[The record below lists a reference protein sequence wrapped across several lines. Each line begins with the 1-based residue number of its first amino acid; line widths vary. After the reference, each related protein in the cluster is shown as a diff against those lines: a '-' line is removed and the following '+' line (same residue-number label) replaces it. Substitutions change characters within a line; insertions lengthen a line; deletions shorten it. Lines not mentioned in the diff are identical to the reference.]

1 MSVSKIGNISK
12 GFNHQRTNP
21 ESSSGRESRR
31 LGAQTLSN
39 AGISIDVDP
48 TDNPE
53 QLGSNTLIFTK
64 ILDLDIAV
72 KKQLADLAN
81 SPSMEL
87 MDNGA
92 DKYGTILLKGADK
105 LTKNFEEIFSCIDHL
120 LITESNDIVTSLRA
134 KVSEI
139 ASGLK
144 SDVIKA
150 GLDWQ
155 LLQSTYANDVATM
168 SADYV
173 RRVADTI
180 YSFMDM
186 SDTNIQSIQELI
198 HDSHSFNE
206 LLHLT
211 HSYVMNNDELRDAL
225 ELWSDSNNEEHYIR
239 GLGGRSEIAEDI
251 YQKFLEAWRLGDDYA
266 REGWRHKAP
275 IAVDIVLAGNILH
288 IVVRDYGHSLN
299 LIINTNSDQQ
309 DNILIQYHM
318 SKVPNEA
325 MVYQLPGISTVRRTY
340 ASGQW
345 LASSKNLGGEIIN
358 FVKQV
363 PTDID
368 SPIAQAIL
376 HPRNK

>member
-21 ESSSGRESRR
+21 ESSGEQENHR

-39 AGISIDVDP
+39 TGISIDVDP

-64 ILDLDIAV
+64 ILDLDIAI

-87 MDNGA
+87 MENGV
-92 DKYGTILLKGADK
+92 DKYGTILLRGADK
-105 LTKNFEEIFSCIDHL
+105 LTRNFEEIFSCIDHL
-120 LITESNDIVTSLRA
+120 PITESNDIVTSLRT
-134 KVSEI
+134 KVSEL
-139 ASGLK
+139 ALGLK
-144 SDVIKA
+144 GDAIKA

-155 LLQSTYANDVATM
+155 LLRSTYANDVAAM

-186 SDTNIQSIQELI
+186 SDTSIQSIQELI

-225 ELWSDSNNEEHYIR
+225 ELWSDSNNEGHYIR
-239 GLGGRSEIAEDI
+239 GLGRRNEIAEGI
-251 YQKFLEAWRLGDDYA
+251 YQKFLEAWRLGDNYA

-299 LIINTNSDQQ
+299 LVMNTVPDQQ

-345 LASSKNLGGEIIN
+345 LASSKNIGGEIIN

-376 HPRNK
+376 HPENK

>member
-1 MSVSKIGNISK
+1 MSLSKIGNISK

-21 ESSSGRESRR
+21 ESSGGRESRR
-31 LGAQTLSN
+31 LGAQTLSD

-48 TDNPE
+48 TDSPE

-64 ILDLDIAV
+64 ILDLDIAI
-72 KKQLADLAN
+72 KEQLADLAN
-81 SPSMEL
+81 DPSMEL
-87 MDNGA
+87 MENGA
-92 DKYGTILLKGADK
+92 DKYGTILLRGADK
-105 LTKNFEEIFSCIDHL
+105 LTRNFEEIFSCIDHL
-120 LITESNDIVTSLRA
+120 PITESNDIVTSLRGR
-134 KVSEI
+134 VSEL

-144 SDVIKA
+144 SNVIKA

-155 LLQSTYANDVATM
+155 PLRSTYANDVAAM

-186 SDTNIQSIQELI
+186 SDANIQSIRELI
-198 HDSHSFNE
+198 HDSRSFNE
-206 LLHLT
+206 LLHLA
-211 HSYVMNNDELRDAL
+211 HSYVMNNDELRGTL
-225 ELWSDSNNEEHYIR
+225 ESWSDGNNERHYIR
-239 GLGGRSEIAEDI
+239 GLGRRSEIAEDI

-275 IAVDIVLAGNILH
+275 IAVDVVLAGNILH

-299 LIINTNSDQQ
+299 LVMDTVPDQQ

-318 SKVPNEA
+318 SKVPNKA
-325 MVYQLPGISTVRRTY
+325 MVYQLPGISTVRHTY

-345 LASSKNLGGEIIN
+345 LASSKNLGDEIIN

>member
-21 ESSSGRESRR
+21 ESSGEQENHR

-39 AGISIDVDP
+39 TGISIDVDP

-64 ILDLDIAV
+64 ILLLDIAI

-87 MDNGA
+87 MENGV
-92 DKYGTILLKGADK
+92 DKYGTILLRGADK
-105 LTKNFEEIFSCIDHL
+105 LTRNFEEIFSCIDHL
-120 LITESNDIVTSLRA
+120 PITESNDIVTSLRT
-134 KVSEI
+134 KVSEL
-139 ASGLK
+139 ALGLK
-144 SDVIKA
+144 GDAIKA

-155 LLQSTYANDVATM
+155 LLRSTYANDVAAM

-186 SDTNIQSIQELI
+186 SDTSIQSIQELI

-225 ELWSDSNNEEHYIR
+225 ELWSDSNNEGHYIR
-239 GLGGRSEIAEDI
+239 GLGRRNEIAEGI
-251 YQKFLEAWRLGDDYA
+251 YQKFLEAWRLGDNYA

-299 LIINTNSDQQ
+299 LVMNTVPDQQ

-345 LASSKNLGGEIIN
+345 LASSKNIGGEIIN

-376 HPRNK
+376 HPENK

>member
-1 MSVSKIGNISK
+1 MSLSKIGNISK

-48 TDNPE
+48 TDSPE

-64 ILDLDIAV
+64 ILDLDITI
-72 KKQLADLAN
+72 KEQLADLAN
-81 SPSMEL
+81 DPSMEL
-87 MDNGA
+87 MENGA
-92 DKYGTILLKGADK
+92 DKYGTILLRGADK

-120 LITESNDIVTSLRA
+120 PITESNDIVTSLRA
-134 KVSEI
+134 RVSEI

-155 LLQSTYANDVATM
+155 LLQSAYANDVATM

-225 ELWSDSNNEEHYIR
+225 ELWSDSNNEGHYIR
-239 GLGGRSEIAEDI
+239 GLGGRGEIAEDI

-266 REGWRHKAP
+266 KEGWRHKAP

-376 HPRNK
+376 HPENK

>member
-1 MSVSKIGNISK
+1 MSVSKIGDISK

-21 ESSSGRESRR
+21 ESSGEQENHR

-39 AGISIDVDP
+39 AGISIGADP

-53 QLGSNTLIFTK
+53 QLGNNTLIFTK
-64 ILDLDIAV
+64 ILDLDIAI

-120 LITESNDIVTSLRA
+120 PITESNDIVTSLRA

-186 SDTNIQSIQELI
+186 SDINIQSIQELI

-225 ELWSDSNNEEHYIR
+225 ELWSDSNNEGHYIR

-251 YQKFLEAWRLGDDYA
+251 YQKFLEAWRLGDDYT

-376 HPRNK
+376 HPENK

>member
-21 ESSSGRESRR
+21 ESSGEQENHR

-64 ILDLDIAV
+64 ILDLDIAI

-87 MDNGA
+87 MENGA
-92 DKYGTILLKGADK
+92 DKYGTILLRGADK
-105 LTKNFEEIFSCIDHL
+105 LTRNFEEIFSCIDHL
-120 LITESNDIVTSLRA
+120 PITESNDIVTSLRA
-134 KVSEI
+134 KVSEL
-139 ASGLK
+139 ALGLK
-144 SDVIKA
+144 GDVIKA

-155 LLQSTYANDVATM
+155 LLRSTYANDVAAM

-186 SDTNIQSIQELI
+186 SDTSIQSIQELI

-225 ELWSDSNNEEHYIR
+225 ELWSDSNNEGHYIR
-239 GLGGRSEIAEDI
+239 GLGRRNEIAEGI

-299 LIINTNSDQQ
+299 LVMNTVPDQQ

-345 LASSKNLGGEIIN
+345 LASSKNLGDEIIN

-376 HPRNK
+376 HPENK